1 MLDSVLDIPE
11 SLPSVPISNVMTLD
25 WTVSPPDCFFWCF
38 SSEYTRFLLPL
49 AFSVED
55 VGLPMV
61 FRISGSVDLLM
72 TRESNL
78 SSVTWVLSFAWELG
92 DLVQIVK

>member
-1 MLDSVLDIPE
+1 
-11 SLPSVPISNVMTLD
+11 
-25 WTVSPPDCFFWCF
+25 
-38 SSEYTRFLLPL
+38 
-49 AFSVED
+49 
-55 VGLPMV
+55 LPMV